1 MYTNRPIHLRHASTS
16 ANLSPIPMS
25 SSLPP
30 AVEHP
35 PTDFQRPTLGYA
47 TRLGELFDERTS
59 RFLGVQLYEEKSTEV
74 AVTNVKHTDLTL
86 ALSNSFEKKATLLD
100 IQASLSLEVL
110 GGLVKA
116 EGSASYLNDAKCNS
130 QAQSWTL
137 VLKVR
142 TEERRLLFAEKGM
155 ATNVLDMVKKDYI
168 AQKRA
173 THFVSSI
180 IYGGNLIINMTER
193 ATEVTNEE
201 SIEGKLGLE
210 LNQLKGAVSLN
221 AKADAKIKAQFEG
234 MNSKFDLVVHGD
246 VELESVPVKPADV
259 LDVIP
264 EVARLLLGDPGN
276 GAPKGVPIL
285 VTLQPIPKTILDDV
299 QVTVSVYGIRQSLVN
314 EALETFAQLEDVR
327 NRFRV
332 LTDGARA
339 CKDFIPTLWKRVL
352 NSASAFKKLYVELL
366 QELSQ
371 YLKDIMATGKSDV
384 DVFPRNFS
392 KPESEED
399 HHSTDSGSMRKSFH
413 PPDSFPSAGRHSVLD
428 RARYL
433 YQAYIEN
440 LTHTQISAC
449 TSAKAPATQQGQAKR
464 GESDVETLTF
474 LEKAFLDFQFFVH
487 DVRRVVGGRPV
498 NGKSPGNLSTL
509 VDISRVL
516 RQHSIIHLFIMTPLD
531 SAGADLAVIRF
542 LALLRKY
549 KIEHTHILYIEDPSQ
564 LQKLSNDAV
573 FSGLKEPAYYV
584 GKVDNDGNLSW
595 QRNADGLP
603 GGCPGGSTGGSTGG
617 RPGGST
623 GGSTGGRPGI
633 PGVDWWASQGEYG
646 LSEIDTPQAASL
658 VTN

>member
-264 EVARLLLGDPGN
+264 QAARLLLGDPGD
-276 GAPKGVPIL
+276 GGPKGVPIL
-285 VTLQPIPKTILDDV
+285 VTLQPIPKTILDDA
-299 QVTVSVYGIRQSLVN
+299 QVTVSVYGIRQSLIN

-332 LTDGARA
+332 LTDGARV
-339 CKDFIPTLWKRVL
+339 CKDFIPKLAQRAL
-352 NSASAFKKLYVELL
+352 SASDAFSASYVELMQKL
-366 QELSQ
+366 GQFLRDMMTKGESDTAMSSYDTSNPKSGEGNKRVANTKSMEDREEQLTDLGFEEFQ
-371 YLKDIMATGKSDV
+371 DGQFTG
-384 DVFPRNFS
+384 FES
-392 KPESEED
+392 KPKEGNVYRSSFMPSGKD
-399 HHSTDSGSMRKSFH
+399 HSM
-413 PPDSFPSAGRHSVLD
+413 LD
-428 RARYL
+428 QARYL
-433 YQAYIEN
+433 YQA
-440 LTHTQISAC
+440 HTTVSHQ
-449 TSAKAPATQQGQAKR
+449 TLAKHSNQGQDGNIAPAKVTGMQAVGGYDGQL
-464 GESDVETLTF
+464 SFETPLVF
-474 LEKAFLDFQFFVH
+474 LERALLDFQHFVH
-487 DVRRVVGGRPV
+487 DVRDIPAGQSV
-498 NGKSPGNLSTL
+498 NGKVPPSNLSTFAD
-509 VDISRVL
+509 VSRAP
-516 RQHSIIHLFIMTPLD
+516 RYQTTIHLFLMTSLEQ
-531 SAGADLAVIRF
+531 ANANLAVFRF

-549 KIEHTHILYIEDPSQ
+549 KDGDSNSRHLLYVEDPSELATKLPAGAAFSQ
-564 LQKLSNDAV
+564 LTSP
-573 FSGLKEPAYYV
+573 SYYV
-584 GKVDNDGNLSW
+584 GNVDDKGVLSW
-595 QRNADGLP
+595 KLISP
-603 GGCPGGSTGGSTGG
+603 KS
-617 RPGGST
+617 
-623 GGSTGGRPGI
+623 
-633 PGVDWWASQGEYG
+633 
-646 LSEIDTPQAASL
+646 
-658 VTN
+658 